1 MPVLT
6 VHHRTT
12 YRYRRPVEFG
22 EHRMMVRPRDSHDQ
36 QQVGASLEITPTP
49 AVLRWS
55 QDVFGNNVA
64 TARFSGRA
72 KELTFLSTLQ
82 VDHQPQGSEGI
93 EAAMD
98 DHARSYPFSYDSG
111 DMPDLMRL
119 VERQYQDPSRAL
131 TDWVR
136 SILHADGAAGTLG
149 ILAAMTQ
156 RIRRQFTYRARH
168 EHGVQ
173 PPATTLRLGTGT
185 CRDFAVLMMEAARCL
200 GLATRFVSG
209 YIYVPSRDWPGA
221 EYRGGGNTHAWLQ
234 VYLPGAGWVEFDP
247 TNAIIGTR
255 DLIRVA
261 TVRDPRQAMPLSG
274 SWMGAAGDCLGMEVA
289 IRVTSEDTQRARPAM
304 LASGLRSQVI
314 SPQH

>member
-1 MPVLT
+1 VPVLT

>member
-1 MPVLT
+1 VPVLT

-12 YRYRRPVEFG
+12 YRYRRPVGFG

-36 QQVGASLEITPTP
+36 RQVSASLEITPTP
-49 AVLRWS
+49 AALRWS

-82 VDHQPQGSEGI
+82 VDHQPQDAEGI
-93 EAAMD
+93 EAAME
-98 DHARSYPFSYDSG
+98 DHACSYPFSYDSG

-131 TDWVR
+131 EDWVR
-136 SILHADGAAGTLG
+136 SHLHADGSAGTLG
-149 ILAAMTQ
+149 ILTAMTQ

-168 EHGVQ
+168 EPGIQ
-173 PPATTLRLGTGT
+173 PPATTLHLGTGT
-185 CRDFAVLMMEAARCL
+185 CRDFAVLMMEAAHCL
-200 GLATRFVSG
+200 GMAARFVSG
-209 YIYVPSRDWPGA
+209 YIYVPSRDRPSA
-221 EYRGGGNTHAWLQ
+221 EHRGGGNTHAWLQ

-247 TNAIIGTR
+247 TNAIVGTR

-261 TVRDPRQAMPLSG
+261 TVRDPRQAVPLSG

-304 LASGLRSQVI
+304 LASELRVQVI

>member
-1 MPVLT
+1 
-6 VHHRTT
+6 
-12 YRYRRPVEFG
+12 
-22 EHRMMVRPRDSHDQ
+22 MMVRPRDSHDQ

-49 AVLRWS
+49 AALRWS

-82 VDHQPQGSEGI
+82 VDHQPQSAEGI
-93 EAAMD
+93 EAAME

-131 TDWVR
+131 EDWVR
-136 SILHADGAAGTLG
+136 SHLHADGPAGTLG
-149 ILAAMTQ
+149 ILTAMTQ

-168 EHGVQ
+168 EPGIQ
-173 PPATTLRLGTGT
+173 LPATTLHLGTGT

-209 YIYVPSRDWPGA
+209 YIYVPSRDRPGT
-221 EYRGGGNTHAWLQ
+221 EHRGGGNTHAWLQ

-247 TNAIIGTR
+247 TNAIVGTR

-261 TVRDPRQAMPLSG
+261 TVRDPRQAVPLSG

-289 IRVTSEDTQRARPAM
+289 IRVTSDDTQRGRPAM
-304 LASGLRSQVI
+304 LA
-314 SPQH
+314 